1 MNGKRLVKWVAFL
14 LLPVIIG
21 GCATAA
27 RDTTGFALHHSATVE
42 APQDEVW
49 QTVKSV
55 LRERGLEIYTRDTRG
70 KFVAFSEMHRRLFV
84 PERTQHS
91 IEIVEVD
98 PTESQIHID
107 TVRQVYGV
115 TLLTYPG
122 WHDRKTTDESEAVAI
137 LEAIQARISGAPLA
151 PAEVATDTAEVSEPL
166 PAETVDATPIS

>member
-1 MNGKRLVKWVAFL
+1 MNGKSLVRWMAILLIPVAA
-14 LLPVIIG
+14 G

-27 RDTTGFALHHSATVE
+27 RDTTGFALQHSATVE
-42 APQDEVW
+42 APKDEVW

-70 KFVAFSEMHRRLFV
+70 KFVAYSEMHRRLLV

-98 PTESQIHID
+98 PNESQIYID

-137 LEAIQARISGAPLA
+137 LEAIQAKVSGAPVA
-151 PAEVATDTAEVSEPL
+151 PAAE
-166 PAETVDATPIS
+166 AETAAVPETVEAAPTS